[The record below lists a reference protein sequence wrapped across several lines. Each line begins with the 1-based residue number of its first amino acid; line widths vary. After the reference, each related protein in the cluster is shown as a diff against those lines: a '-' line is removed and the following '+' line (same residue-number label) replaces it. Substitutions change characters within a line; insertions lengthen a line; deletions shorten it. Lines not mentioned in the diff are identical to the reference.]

1 MNIRSFAF
9 ALAALLVFA
18 FAAPSYGQVTAAE
31 RAKKS
36 DEILQKVHQLDLMNN
51 LLPLVLT
58 KEQLGKF
65 LPVMEKARQAVR
77 DQEKVEYDFLLK
89 LNPKVD
95 TALTEAKTKGK
106 VPGREVINETWATFQ
121 MFTWK
126 RKAIADENVANV
138 TKAFEGAI
146 NEGQRKTAINTVN
159 PKQFDPTADP
169 KTMSDAKKMEMF
181 VRNILL
187 DPAAYDLLVGMLK

>member
-18 FAAPSYGQVTAAE
+18 FAAPSYGQVTAEE
-31 RAKKS
+31 RAKKA
-36 DEILQKVHQLDLMNN
+36 DEILKKVHQLDLMNN

-77 DQEKVEYDFLLK
+77 EQEKVEYDFLMK

-138 TKAFEGAI
+138 LKAFEGAI
-146 NEGQRKTAINTVN
+146 NDGQRKTAINTVN

-169 KTMSDAKKMEMF
+169 KTMSDAKKLEMF

>member
-1 MNIRSFAF
+1 MNIRNFAF
-9 ALAALLVFA
+9 ALTALLLFA
-18 FAAPSYGQVTAAE
+18 LSVPSYGQVTADE
-31 RAKKS
+31 RAKKA
-36 DEILQKVHQLDLMNN
+36 DEILKKVHQLDLMNN

-65 LPVMEKARQAVR
+65 LPVMEKARQSVR
-77 DQEKVEYDFLLK
+77 EQEKIEYDFLMK

-95 TALTEAKTKGK
+95 SALTDAKTKGK
-106 VPGREVINETWATFQ
+106 VPGREVINETWATFS
-121 MFTWK
+121 MFTMR

-138 TKAFEGAI
+138 MKAFEGAI
-146 NEGQRKTAINTVN
+146 NDGQRKTAINTVN

>member
-1 MNIRSFAF
+1 MNIRSLAF

-18 FAAPSYGQVTAAE
+18 LAVPSFGQVTADE
-31 RAKKS
+31 RAKKA
-36 DEILQKVHQLDLMNN
+36 DEVLKKVHQLDLMNN

-77 DQEKVEYDFLLK
+77 EQEKVEYDFLMK
-89 LNPKVD
+89 LSPKVD
-95 TALTEAKTKGK
+95 TALSEAKTKGK

-138 TKAFEGAI
+138 QKAFEGAI
-146 NEGQRKTAINTVN
+146 NDGQRKTAINTVN